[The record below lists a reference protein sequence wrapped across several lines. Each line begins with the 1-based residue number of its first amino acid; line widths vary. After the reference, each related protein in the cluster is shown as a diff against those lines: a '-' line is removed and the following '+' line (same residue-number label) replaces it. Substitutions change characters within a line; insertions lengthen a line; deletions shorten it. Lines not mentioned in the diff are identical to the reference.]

1 MVSSAVEF
9 VLERS
14 PTEALR
20 VEVVDELVDKFE
32 KQEERRSR
40 LEKTSVRVCD
50 LILGPPSGRA

>member
-14 PTEALR
+14 PTEALQ

>member
-1 MVSSAVEF
+1 MVSSTVEF

-14 PTEALR
+14 PTEALQ

>member
-9 VLERS
+9 VLEHS